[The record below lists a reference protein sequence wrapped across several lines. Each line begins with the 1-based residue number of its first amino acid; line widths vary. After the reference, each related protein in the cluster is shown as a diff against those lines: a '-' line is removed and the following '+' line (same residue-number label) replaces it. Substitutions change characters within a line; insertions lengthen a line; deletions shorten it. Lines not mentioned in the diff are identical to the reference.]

1 VLSSRVDEIAATI
14 LEHSPP
20 LTGDGRRVALAT
32 YRLLANGAPV
42 QVGWIAERAR
52 LDSSRVEA
60 LLDSWP
66 GVFRDDAQQ
75 VVGYWGLSIVELGQ
89 HRLHIDGV
97 RLSAWCAWDTLFLP
111 TLIGQPA
118 DVESRSPLDRKP
130 VSLRVR
136 PDGIESRSPTNLVV
150 SMLPA
155 RNSDDFIRTFCHQ
168 IHFFASTAEG
178 ERWTA
183 EREGVFLM
191 PLADASELAVRVNE
205 ARFGDALAAA
215 T

>member
-1 VLSSRVDEIAATI
+1 MLSSRVDEIAATI

-20 LTGDGRRVALAT
+20 LTDDGRLVALGT
-32 YRLLANGAPV
+32 YRLLAKGAPV

-75 VVGYWGLSIVELGQ
+75 VVGYWGLSIAELGP
-89 HRLHIDGV
+89 HRLHVDGV
-97 RLSAWCAWDTLFLP
+97 CLSAWCAWDTLFLP
-111 TLIGQPA
+111 MLLGQPA
-118 DVESRSPLDRKP
+118 DVESRSPLDREP
-130 VSLRVR
+130 ISLRVL
-136 PDGIESRSPTNLVV
+136 PDGIESPSPTNLVV

-155 RNSDDFIRTFCHQ
+155 RTSDDFIRTFCHQ
-168 IHFFASTAEG
+168 IHFFASAAEG

-183 EREGVFLM
+183 DREGVFLM
-191 PLADASELAVRVNE
+191 PLADAFELAVQVNE
-205 ARFGDALAAA
+205 ARFGGALAAA
-215 T
+215 